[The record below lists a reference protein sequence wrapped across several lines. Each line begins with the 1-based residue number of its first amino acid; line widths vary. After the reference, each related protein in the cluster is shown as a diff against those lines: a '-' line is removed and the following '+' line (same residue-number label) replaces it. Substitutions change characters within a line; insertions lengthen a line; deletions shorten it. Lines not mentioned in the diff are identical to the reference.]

1 MICLTTLV
9 PCGWCSVL
17 LQTCTLLEWILEHL
31 SKDLAVFERYVV
43 GILSETRWQWTYD
56 LHILCLLGI
65 ALLTSSFAYSVVL
78 RSAVSSVWTLFK
90 LVSCKFFALLC
101 LCSACTEWR
110 FCVCV
115 EVWSFSSLS
124 MTLQSSHLM
133 HLAIAT
139 NHWHWTGTL
148 QFGRHCKARAKHF
161 LCTSVHLYWDRK
173 VTVAY
178 AWRAPNWKTNS
189 DRKDEGGIYKC
200 RVFFYV
206 CRQACMV
213 LFQWRISIL
222 LGGFAEGHLS
232 KSSIEAYIKIL
243 EKQIWG
249 PINSV

>member
-31 SKDLAVFERYVV
+31 SKDLEVFERYVV

-133 HLAIAT
+133 HLAMQRITDIGLARFNLADIARLERSISCV
-139 NHWHWTGTL
+139 HQCIFTGT
-148 QFGRHCKARAKHF
+148 GK
-161 LCTSVHLYWDRK
+161 
-173 VTVAY
+173 
-178 AWRAPNWKTNS
+178 
-189 DRKDEGGIYKC
+189 
-200 RVFFYV
+200 
-206 CRQACMV
+206 
-213 LFQWRISIL
+213 
-222 LGGFAEGHLS
+222 
-232 KSSIEAYIKIL
+232 
-243 EKQIWG
+243 
-249 PINSV
+249 